1 MQNYGQCFIPLVL
14 MHQSNHYTQ
23 VLHYNIPSDWVSH
36 NLLSVYIDS
45 YGCHKSIAHFCSIH
59 CSSTINTQ
67 VIFYEGHVSHF
78 YDRAVITK
86 ENLYATTAVLE

>member
-36 NLLSVYIDS
+36 NLLLVYIDS
-45 YGCHKSIAHFCSIH
+45 YRWHKSIAHFSSIH
-59 CSSTINTQ
+59 FSNIINTQ
-67 VIFYEGHVSHF
+67 VIFYDGHDSHF
-78 YDRAVITK
+78 DDRAVITK
-86 ENLYATTAVLE
+86 ENLYATTVVLE